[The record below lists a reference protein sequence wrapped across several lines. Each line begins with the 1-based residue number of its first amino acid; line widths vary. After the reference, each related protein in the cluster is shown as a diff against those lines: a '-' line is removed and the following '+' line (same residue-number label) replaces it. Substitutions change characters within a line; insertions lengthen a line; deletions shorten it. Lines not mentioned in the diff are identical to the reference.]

1 MFNRSPL
8 YFVCE
13 HIVQYNTDTTVTKLL
28 GQKILMAEKDETSD
42 PNKDDDD
49 DLDELLDS
57 KSNVD

>member
-1 MFNRSPL
+1 
-8 YFVCE
+8 
-13 HIVQYNTDTTVTKLL
+13 
-28 GQKILMAEKDETSD
+28 MAEKDETSD